1 MYKGNTSF
9 DHLNEETKP
18 ATVKTD
24 TTIILNNEHESSA
37 VILDD
42 EIIINSE
49 EDSSYEVIQYI
60 NLESSSS
67 DSKKE
72 DINNE
77 GDLNSS
83 AVDTLNEISIEL
95 KPTSTEDCCSEGL
108 QNCNQ
113 NNGNIDE
120 KNLDHSD

>member
-1 MYKGNTSF
+1 MYNGKTSF
-9 DHLNEETKP
+9 YHLNEQTKP

-24 TTIILNNEHESSA
+24 TPIILNNEHESSSA
-37 VILDD
+37 ILDE

-60 NLESSSS
+60 NSESNSSN
-67 DSKKE
+67 SKKE
-72 DINNE
+72 DINNDS
-77 GDLNSS
+77 DLNSS
-83 AVDTLNEISIEL
+83 AIDTLNEISIEL
-95 KPTSTEDCCSEGL
+95 KPTSTEDCFSEGL

-120 KNLDHSD
+120 KNFDHSD